1 MVPRP
6 VFLFFASLQATALL
20 AGSVT
25 VSLGDAR
32 NACTVISLP
41 HWKPASLPPSS
52 PSTDWTYV
60 LVALP
65 ALSDWDFRQFED
77 GVLIGL
83 FARAKAFQPE
93 PRYYSPGRYAVS
105 LPSGKVQKEAE
116 SQWASA
122 EPYAIVRDSKLPRGP
137 ELSPKSPLILDGETY
152 RPRGPKWPEG
162 SGTLD
167 AARVSLD
174 GQFRALNSWDGEEGG
189 GGDLSFPGGGHN
201 EGSYYVDIYDS
212 TSRRLVLALRG
223 HFQGTPVS
231 NLFHKSTWIS
241 SRFYLFPLNEEA
253 NRFVL
258 CDMER
263 IASAA
268 PGPKR

>member
-93 PRYYSPGRYAVS
+93 PRYYSPDRYAVS